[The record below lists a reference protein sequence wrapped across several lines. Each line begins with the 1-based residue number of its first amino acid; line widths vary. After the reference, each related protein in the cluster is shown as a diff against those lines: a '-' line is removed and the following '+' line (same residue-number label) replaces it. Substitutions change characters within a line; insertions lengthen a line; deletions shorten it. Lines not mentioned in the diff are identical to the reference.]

1 MLDHDL
7 KPSNGAPS
15 QGDRDSHDH
24 QHDDH
29 DHHDHHDHD
38 HEHGHGDDHGHDH
51 NHAVSL
57 IEVLR
62 IGFVALC
69 ALAIQLDLPDNT
81 VLSIDNNLY
90 LAFSWYGYIGLY
102 IGGQPLFRA
111 AYEGLKQRRM
121 TMEVSMAIAL
131 LAAAYTGYFFV
142 ALFITFFVL
151 IAEMLEGMTFERGR
165 RALHELMDLL
175 PNEVTVRRDGAT
187 RVTPISA
194 LHIGDIVVVAPGGRI
209 PVDGPVTAGNSFVD
223 ESRITGESMPVEK
236 LAGSHVYA
244 GAVNQSGALDV
255 QTERFGRE
263 TSFGK
268 IIEAV
273 EQAERTR
280 APIQRVADRLS
291 SYIVYYALA
300 FTALAYWMTNG
311 DVNTTISTIVVAGA
325 CGVAAGTPLAIL
337 GGMGRCAKLGAV
349 VKGGVH
355 LETLGKIDT
364 VLLDKTGTLTYGV
377 PDVVGVHAMPGVSQ
391 QDLLQ
396 AAAAAE
402 LRSEH
407 PLGRMIVSHA
417 RALGVQPEEP
427 AHFAYL
433 PGKGI
438 KAQDSVGPLLVGSR
452 VFLEESG
459 LSFAGVPDAIADAS
473 VIVARGTTILGG
485 IVVED
490 RVRPE
495 AQEAVAALK
504 ALKLR
509 TVLLTGDVR
518 AVAERLGRQLGV
530 DEIEAELLPEQKLAR
545 VKALRAEKRTVA
557 MVGDGVNDAPA
568 LVAASVGVAMGSGSD
583 LAREKADVMLVS
595 DNLNQFVEIVRV
607 ARRTRSIIYFNFIGT
622 ILVDVIGLLL
632 ALYGLI
638 DPIWAAIIHTSSE
651 LTFILN
657 SARLLPSPM
666 FWKKL
671 EAYLPAPAAARA

>member
-1 MLDHDL
+1 MLDHDV
-7 KPSNGAPS
+7 KPLNAGA
-15 QGDRDSHDH
+15 QAVAERHDH
-24 QHDDH
+24 EHN
-29 DHHDHHDHD
+29 DHD
-38 HEHGHGDDHGHDH
+38 HEHDHDHDHGHEH
-51 NHAVSL
+51 EHAFSL
-57 IEVLR
+57 KEGLR
-62 IGFVALC
+62 IGLVGLC
-69 ALAIQLDLPDNT
+69 ALAIQVGLPDNT
-81 VLSIDNNLY
+81 VLSIDNQIFLP
-90 LAFSWYGYIGLY
+90 FSWYGYIGLI
-102 IGGQPLFRA
+102 IGGQPLFKA
-111 AYEGLKQRRM
+111 AYDSILKRRM
-121 TMEVSMAIAL
+121 TMELSMAIAVA
-131 LAAAYTGYFFV
+131 AAAYTSYFFV

-151 IAEMLEGMTFERGR
+151 IAEVLEGLTFERGR

-175 PNEVTVRRDGAT
+175 PNEVTVRRNGAT
-187 RVTPISA
+187 SIMPISA
-194 LHIGDIVVVAPGGRI
+194 LHIGDTVVVAPGARI

-236 LAGSHVYA
+236 LPGTHAYA
-244 GAVNQSGALDV
+244 GAVNQSGALEI
-255 QTERFGRE
+255 QTERFGRA
-263 TSFGK
+263 TSYGK

-273 EQAERTR
+273 EQAEKTR
-280 APIQRVADRLS
+280 APIQRVADRLA
-291 SYIVYYALA
+291 SYIVYYALG
-300 FTALAYWMTNG
+300 FTALAYYMTNG

-377 PDVVGVHAMPGVSQ
+377 PDVVGVHAMPGVSEKA
-391 QDLLQ
+391 LLQ

-427 AHFAYL
+427 AHYAYL
-433 PGKGI
+433 AGKGI
-438 KAQDSVGPLLVGSR
+438 KAQDSGGLLFVGSR
-452 VFLEESG
+452 AFLEESG
-459 LSFAGVPDAIADAS
+459 LSFLGVPDAIANAS
-473 VIVARGTTILGG
+473 VIVARETAVLGG

-495 AQEAVAALK
+495 AREAVAALK

-509 TVLLTGDVR
+509 TVLITGDAR
-518 AVAERLGRQLGV
+518 GVAERLGKQLGV

-545 VKALRAEKRTVA
+545 VKALREAKKTVA

-568 LVAASVGVAMGSGSD
+568 LVAASVGVAMGSGSEV
-583 LAREKADVMLVS
+583 AREKADVMLVS

-607 ARRTRSIIYFNFIGT
+607 ARRTRNIIWFNFAGT
-622 ILVDVIGLLL
+622 IIVDVVGLLL
-632 ALYGLI
+632 ALFGKI
-638 DPIWAAIIHTSSE
+638 DPMMAAIIHTSSE
-651 LTFILN
+651 LAFILN

-666 FWKKL
+666 FWKPR
-671 EAYLPAPAAARA
+671 EAYLPAPQPAAAARA

>member
-7 KPSNGAPS
+7 KPLTGAPAQS
-15 QGDRDSHDH
+15 DRHSDH
-24 QHDDH
+24 HHDDH
-29 DHHDHHDHD
+29 DHRDHDAHHDH
-38 HEHGHGDDHGHDH
+38 DHGHDH
-51 NHAVSL
+51 NHAFSL
-57 IEVLR
+57 EEGLR
-62 IGFVALC
+62 IGLVALC
-69 ALAIQLDLPDNT
+69 ALAIQLGLPDNT
-81 VLSIDNNLY
+81 VLSIDNQLF
-90 LAFSWYGYIGLY
+90 LPFSWYGYIGLF
-102 IGGQPLFRA
+102 IGGKPLFKEA
-111 AYEGLKQRRM
+111 FEAIKQRRM
-121 TMEVSMAIAL
+121 TMELSMAIAL

-151 IAEMLEGMTFERGR
+151 IAEVLEGMTFERGR

-175 PNEVTVRRDGAT
+175 PNEVTVRRHGAT
-187 RVTPISA
+187 FVMPISA
-194 LHIGDIVVVAPGGRI
+194 LHIGDIVVVAPGARI

-236 LAGSHVYA
+236 VAGAHAYA
-244 GAVNQSGALDV
+244 GTVNQSGALDIE
-255 QTERFGRE
+255 TERFGRA

-273 EQAERTR
+273 EQAEKTR
-280 APIQRVADRLS
+280 APIQRVADRLA
-291 SYIVYYALA
+291 SYIVYYALG

-377 PDVVGVHAMPGVSQ
+377 PDIVGVHAMPGVGEKA
-391 QDLLQ
+391 LLQ

-427 AHFAYL
+427 ADYAYL

-438 KAQDSVGPLLVGSR
+438 KAQDSGGLLLVGSR
-452 VFLEESG
+452 AFLEESG
-459 LSFAGVPDAIADAS
+459 LSFLGVPDAIANAS
-473 VIVARGTTILGG
+473 VIVARETAILGG
-485 IVVED
+485 ILVED

-504 ALKLR
+504 ALKLK
-509 TVLLTGDVR
+509 TVLLTGDIR

-545 VKALRAEKRTVA
+545 VKALREQKKTVA

-568 LVAASVGVAMGSGSD
+568 LVAASVGIAMGSGSEV
-583 LAREKADVMLVS
+583 AREKADVMLVS
-595 DNLNQFVEIVRV
+595 DNLNQFVEIMRV
-607 ARRTRSIIYFNFIGT
+607 ARRTRNIIWFNFAGT
-622 ILVDVIGLLL
+622 ILVDIIGLLM
-632 ALYGLI
+632 ALFGLI
-638 DPIWAAIIHTSSE
+638 DPMWAAIIHTSSE

-666 FWKKL
+666 FWKKQ
-671 EAYLPAPAAARA
+671 EAFLPAPAAARA